1 MGKYFGTDGIRGR
14 ANENLTVE
22 MAFNVGKYLGYM
34 FSKNKRGRI
43 IVGKDTRQ
51 SSSMLEMA
59 IASGAMATGADVYL
73 LGVVPTPTVAYIT
86 KTEGFDCGVMISAS
100 HNPYYDNGIKVFDSE
115 GSKLAADLEDEI
127 EVYLDGGSEL
137 LLSKDDQVGQCTFFE
152 DGVAHYLQWMKSLVN
167 IDASNLKIV
176 IDCANGSS
184 TTTALKMLSSLN
196 AEVISMHDE
205 PNGVNIN
212 TKCGSTHPE
221 LLQQAVIKHQADVG
235 FAFDGDADRLI
246 AVNHRGELVDGDKIL
261 YACGLHL
268 KAKNLLKDN
277 MIVTTVMSNL
287 GLYKAFKQA
296 SIDFVQTQ
304 VGDKY
309 VYEQMVQKDYKLGG
323 EQSGHI
329 IFKDHATTGDGLL
342 TAVKILEVMI
352 EQNKSLDE
360 LTKSVEIF
368 PQLLKNVKVMD
379 KFGVMENVELKDKI
393 KELEEQLHGN
403 GRILVRPSG
412 TEPLVR
418 VMVEASSE
426 DVCHQLVNEVVDLI
440 QTKGL

>member
-137 LLSKDDQVGQCTFFE
+137 LLCKDDQVGQCTLFE

-287 GLYKAFKQA
+287 GLYKAFKQV

>member
-1 MGKYFGTDGIRGR
+1 
-14 ANENLTVE
+14 
-22 MAFNVGKYLGYM
+22 
-34 FSKNKRGRI
+34 
-43 IVGKDTRQ
+43 
-51 SSSMLEMA
+51 
-59 IASGAMATGADVYL
+59 
-73 LGVVPTPTVAYIT
+73 
-86 KTEGFDCGVMISAS
+86 
-100 HNPYYDNGIKVFDSE
+100 
-115 GSKLAADLEDEI
+115 
-127 EVYLDGGSEL
+127 
-137 LLSKDDQVGQCTFFE
+137 
-152 DGVAHYLQWMKSLVN
+152 
-167 IDASNLKIV
+167 
-176 IDCANGSS
+176 
-184 TTTALKMLSSLN
+184 TTALKMLSSLN

-379 KFGVMENVELKDKI
+379 KFDVMENVELKDKI